1 MSVKLRKRTNL
12 DGTTSLILD
21 IYKNGK
27 RSYEFLKNLQLPS
40 GNSLVDRQTKKEN
53 LELAKKIVIA
63 RAHQLDANDYDVATD
78 QAKKIIVL
86 DWMKAYAKTYKK
98 ADIRVI
104 EGVIAK
110 FSTFLTEKKI
120 YGLLMKEFTESIALQ
135 FRDKLK
141 KECKGEGAKSY
152 YSRFRKIV
160 KQAYRDKFLAKNPC
174 EFIEPPSGEAFEKD
188 VLTAAELQL
197 IAKTQTEA
205 PEVKRSFLFCTQT
218 GLRWIDAKKLT
229 WSSIN
234 LSEHKMKFTQ
244 SKTGKV
250 VQIPLNSTAIT
261 LLGKEQGKKMLVF
274 ELPSANGCN
283 KSLKALVKRA
293 KVDKEITWHC
303 GRHSFGT
310 NLIYNKTD
318 IFTASQLLGHAS
330 LAHTKRYV
338 RASNEMN
345 QKAVDSLPK
354 INL

>member
-1 MSVKLRKRTNL
+1 MSVKLRKRENL

-27 RSYEFLKNLQLPS
+27 RSYEFLKNLQLPA
-40 GNSLVDRQTKKEN
+40 GNSPFDRQTKKEN
-53 LELAKKIVIA
+53 LELAKKIVVA
-63 RAHQLDANDYDVATD
+63 RAHQLDATDYDVATE
-78 QAKKIIVL
+78 QSKRIIVL
-86 DWMKAYAKTYKK
+86 DWMKAYAKNYNK
-98 ADIRVI
+98 ADNRVI
-104 EGVIAK
+104 DSVIVK
-110 FSTFLTEKKI
+110 FSTFLTEKKLF
-120 YGLLMKEFTESIALQ
+120 GLLMKDFSETVALQ

-160 KQAYRDKFLAKNPC
+160 KQAYRDKFLSKNPC
-174 EFIEPPSGEAFEKD
+174 EFIDPPQGEAKEKD
-188 VLTAAELQL
+188 VLTAEELQL
-197 IAKTQTEA
+197 IAKTATEA

-229 WSSIN
+229 WGTIN
-234 LSEHKMKFTQ
+234 LAEHKMKFTQ

-250 VQIPLNSTAIT
+250 VQIPLNSTAIA
-261 LLGKEQGKKMLVF
+261 LLGKEHGKKELVF
-274 ELPSANGCN
+274 NLPSANGCN
-283 KSLKALVKRA
+283 KSLKALVKRS
-293 KVDKEITWHC
+293 KVEKTITWHC

-330 LAHTKRYV
+330 LSHTKRYV
-338 RASNEMN
+338 RASNELN
-345 QKAVDSLPK
+345 QKAVDNLPK

>member
-1 MSVKLRKRTNL
+1 MSVKLKKRENL
-12 DGTTSLILD
+12 DGTTSLILV
-21 IYKNGK
+21 INKNGK
-27 RSYEFLKNLQLPS
+27 RTYEFLKNLKLPA
-40 GNSLVDRQTKKEN
+40 GNSLIERQAKKEN

-63 RAHQLDANDYDVATD
+63 KAHQLDAFDYDVATE
-78 QAKKIIVL
+78 QSKKIIVL

-104 EGVIAK
+104 DAVVAK
-110 FSTFLTEKKI
+110 FSIFLVDKKLN
-120 YGLLMKEFTESIALQ
+120 GLTMKDFSESIALQ

-160 KQAYRDKFLAKNPC
+160 KQAYRDKFLSKNPC
-174 EFIEPPSGEAFEKD
+174 EFIEPPQGEAKEKD
-188 VLTAAELQL
+188 VLTAEELQL
-197 IAKTQTEA
+197 IAKTATEA

-229 WSSIN
+229 WGAIN
-234 LSEHKMKFTQ
+234 LTEHKMKFTQ

-250 VQIPLNSTAIT
+250 VQIPLNSSAIA
-261 LLGKEQGKKMLVF
+261 LLGKEHGKKELVF
-274 ELPSANGCN
+274 NLPSANACN

-293 KVDKEITWHC
+293 KIEKSITWHC

-318 IFTASQLLGHAS
+318 IFTTSQLLGHAS

-345 QKAVDSLPK
+345 QKAVDNLPK